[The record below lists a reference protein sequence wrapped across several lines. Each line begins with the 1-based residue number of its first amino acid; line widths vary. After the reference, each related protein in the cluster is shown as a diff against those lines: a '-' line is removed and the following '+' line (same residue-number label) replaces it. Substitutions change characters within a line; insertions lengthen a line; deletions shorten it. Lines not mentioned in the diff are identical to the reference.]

1 MLVMKN
7 TYNNILELVGNTPL
21 VRLNRIVENTDAQV
35 FAKLECFN
43 PGHSV
48 KDRIA
53 LHIIENA
60 EKRGLLNERSTI
72 VETTSGNTGFAIAM
86 VCIIKEYKCILAVSD
101 KTKEDKIAFLKALG
115 AEVHICPASVAV
127 DDPRSYYEVAKR
139 IAEETPNS
147 IYINQ
152 YFNEL
157 NTEAHY
163 HTTGK
168 EIWEQTEGK
177 ITHLFACTGTGGTI
191 SGIAKYLKEKKPNVK
206 IIGIDAD
213 GSILKGYFDTGEI
226 NKDDLHSYQIE
237 GVGKN
242 LIPSTLLFDKIDEFE
257 RVNDENS
264 AYRTREIVVKEGI
277 MGGYTSGAVMQGFI
291 QYTEKNPLKKGDLAV
306 LIFPDHGSR
315 YMSKVYSDAW
325 FREQGFDKEE
335 FRFKDVIVE

>member
-1 MLVMKN
+1 M
-7 TYNNILELVGNTPL
+7 
-21 VRLNRIVENTDAQV
+21 
-35 FAKLECFN
+35 
-43 PGHSV
+43 
-48 KDRIA
+48 
-53 LHIIENA
+53 
-60 EKRGLLNERSTI
+60 
-72 VETTSGNTGFAIAM
+72 
-86 VCIIKEYKCILAVSD
+86 
-101 KTKEDKIAFLKALG
+101 
-115 AEVHICPASVAV
+115 
-127 DDPRSYYEVAKR
+127 
-139 IAEETPNS
+139 
-147 IYINQ
+147 
-152 YFNEL
+152 
-157 NTEAHY
+157 
-163 HTTGK
+163 
-168 EIWEQTEGK
+168 
-177 ITHLFACTGTGGTI
+177 
-191 SGIAKYLKEKKPNVK
+191 K

-335 FRFKDVIVE
+335 FRFKDIIVE